1 MIFDNDTIKFVRPH
15 RMPTAY
21 RGKRRRP
28 LNLVPTLVTLGVITL
43 FALGVMINAELQIV

>member
-1 MIFDNDTIKFVRPH
+1 MIFDNDTIEFVRQH
-15 RMPTAY
+15 RVPTAY

-43 FALGVMINAELQIV
+43 VTLGVMINAELRIV